1 MLLSMAAHFDD
12 LFAFETA
19 VCHLRVFG
27 GDAAPIA
34 LAMELDDN
42 PGPSVVNAAEALTRR
57 IAQAFG
63 GGCRLFAIFPG
74 PDATWTEILEEPKS
88 KRTTFRSHVNHAE
101 VERLAGEAVTLPHPG
116 TCTAATL
123 GGSRHPLL
131 GLIPPEEELPSMLD
145 EMQVVAVADLPWP
158 HNPSKC
164 AHIDRFNA
172 VRGFYDK
179 SFAGHIPAGAHFFLS
194 LDADCFTACAYH
206 EHDWLAIAAASVD
219 LLTGLPPGSDR
230 DDVLSAAA
238 DLLPAGPDRL
248 ELGFLFSDPITWSPS
263 TTSITNGQHRTCA
276 LKASGATLC
285 AALTYGERDYV
296 AAPGDARRRAQ
307 SILGTYWVGKL
318 GRDSDGPP

>member
-1 MLLSMAAHFDD
+1 
-12 LFAFETA
+12 
-19 VCHLRVFG
+19 
-27 GDAAPIA
+27 
-34 LAMELDDN
+34 
-42 PGPSVVNAAEALTRR
+42 
-57 IAQAFG
+57 
-63 GGCRLFAIFPG
+63 
-74 PDATWTEILEEPKS
+74 
-88 KRTTFRSHVNHAE
+88 
-101 VERLAGEAVTLPHPG
+101 
-116 TCTAATL
+116 
-123 GGSRHPLL
+123 
-131 GLIPPEEELPSMLD
+131 MLD

-179 SFAGHIPAGAHFFLS
+179 SFDGHIPAGAHFFLS
-194 LDADCFTACAYH
+194 LDADCLAVCAYH
-206 EHDWLAIAAASVD
+206 QHDWLAIAAASVD

-296 AAPGDARRRAQ
+296 AAPGDTRRPRAEHPGGLLGWKARTRLGWATVTRGIALGHPVTLGGHVPIRSVPSRRHRG
-307 SILGTYWVGKL
+307 S
-318 GRDSDGPP
+318 